1 MAIDRTLLIARKE
14 ILQISR
20 NRRVLFIALMMPVM
34 MMTLIGL
41 GFTGDVKNI
50 STVVVNEDGRGFST
64 MFLDALRQIDT
75 IKIKYY
81 ADNLN
86 NAENLLKNG
95 QAKAAVLIPKSF
107 DENFRS
113 GQAYVYVVVD
123 GSDPLSAGEVLPSVQ
138 AIAQGFS
145 PRIVVRTSNIILFN
159 PTLRYVEF
167 IAPAVVGFVLQM
179 FPIMQIAMAVAGER
193 ERGTIE
199 QLIVTP
205 IGSLDLL
212 LGKMLVYMGIGLTNA
227 FFMMTIAVYA
237 FKLTIRGN
245 VFLIALFIF
254 IFLAASL
261 SLGILSAAISKTQLQ
276 AIQTVLPFI
285 IPTAFL
291 SGTFYPIESMPNF
304 IQPISYCLPLTYM
317 IHAMRSVMVKGCGFE
332 VVALDL
338 LALIVYAVVIIT
350 LAVTVFRKKL

>member
-1 MAIDRTLLIARKE
+1 
-14 ILQISR
+14 
-20 NRRVLFIALMMPVM
+20 
-34 MMTLIGL
+34 
-41 GFTGDVKNI
+41 
-50 STVVVNEDGRGFST
+50 
-64 MFLDALRQIDT
+64 
-75 IKIKYY
+75 
-81 ADNLN
+81 
-86 NAENLLKNG
+86 
-95 QAKAAVLIPKSF
+95 
-107 DENFRS
+107 
-113 GQAYVYVVVD
+113 
-123 GSDPLSAGEVLPSVQ
+123 
-138 AIAQGFS
+138 
-145 PRIVVRTSNIILFN
+145 
-159 PTLRYVEF
+159 
-167 IAPAVVGFVLQM
+167 
-179 FPIMQIAMAVAGER
+179 
-193 ERGTIE
+193 
-199 QLIVTP
+199 
-205 IGSLDLL
+205 
-212 LGKMLVYMGIGLTNA
+212 MLVYMGIGLTNA